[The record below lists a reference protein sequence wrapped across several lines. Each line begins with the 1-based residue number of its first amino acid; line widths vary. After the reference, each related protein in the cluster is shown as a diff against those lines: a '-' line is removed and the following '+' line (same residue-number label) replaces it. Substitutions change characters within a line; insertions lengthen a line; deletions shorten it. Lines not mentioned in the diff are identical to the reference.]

1 MPRNPI
7 RLFDDRGRP
16 VYFDVHFEKRVG
28 QHTLLLVAP
37 RDNPSEGGLV
47 VAEVVMP
54 NGQTDY
60 HIVRDDDVT
69 NFVFE
74 AYKESRHAPAKPSGS
89 SPWNQH
95 SSSRSDYANMG
106 AFNNPRP
113 SSSGTS
119 YWNKRLNTSHYP
131 YAMTPPPELI
141 NLGYAD
147 NFSLTLG
154 NSGAARFRH
163 LGDVRYRGHDYVI
176 AANLT
181 PMPGYPVNSYVVLW
195 IRPSA
200 ISFVQDQRKANEIAK
215 AFLDLRNGGNG
226 QPDVFDD
233 DPVRPDEYEAGFAT
247 TLFFGGND
255 GRDYPFKRLAFTQY
269 GGHGYY
275 LLAPDFAIPGADA
288 NEALVYRTEM
298 DPQAGHIL
306 VYETDQRVV
315 DKIWDLVQ
323 SNAGGGSSFGGDD
336 EDPFM

>member
-7 RLFDDRGRP
+7 RLFDERGMP

-37 RDNPSEGGLV
+37 RDNPGEGGLV

-60 HIVRDDDVT
+60 HIVHDDDVI

-74 AYKESRHAPAKPSGS
+74 AYKESRRAPAQPSNPA
-89 SPWNQH
+89 PWNRP
-95 SSSRSDYANMG
+95 STSPSDYANMG
-106 AFNNPRP
+106 ASNSRP
-113 SSSGTS
+113 SSSDTS

-131 YAMTPPPELI
+131 YAMTPPPEMI

-147 NFSLTLG
+147 SFSLTLG
-154 NSGAARFRH
+154 NGATARFNH
-163 LGDVRYRGHDYVI
+163 IGDIRYRGHDYVI
-176 AANLT
+176 ATNLT
-181 PMPGYPVNSYVVLW
+181 PMPGYPANSYVVLW
-195 IRPSA
+195 VRPDA
-200 ISFVQDQRKANEIAK
+200 ISFVQDQRKANEITK
-215 AFLDLRNGGNG
+215 SYVDLRNGRSG
-226 QPDVFDD
+226 QADVFDD
-233 DPVRPDEYEAGFAT
+233 DPVGADEYEAGFAT

-288 NEALVYRTEM
+288 NEALVYRTET

-306 VYETDQRVV
+306 VYETNPSVI